1 MKLSE
6 KKNAVVVNAPGTWKK
21 PTLWQQIKKNKTS
34 YFMMAPFLVLFF
46 IFTVIPVISSLL
58 LSFTYFNMLEWPSW
72 RGLANYQQLLL
83 EDDVFV
89 IAVKNTLIFAFI
101 TGPISY
107 VLCFVFAWFINE
119 LPNKVRPIMTFIFYL
134 PSLSGAAFFVIWATI
149 FSSDSYGY
157 VNAFLMQWG
166 LIDGPIKWLTDPA
179 YNFKVIVIIE
189 LWLSLGTSFL
199 SFVAGFR
206 NVSSELYEAGAIDG
220 IRNRFQELFS
230 ITIPS
235 MKPQMMFGAV
245 MQIAASFAIGNVGAI
260 LSGFP
265 STNYSVHTVTMH
277 IRDYGNVRYE
287 MGYAAAISFMLT
299 VVMILTRNV
308 ITKLLNPDE

>member
-1 MKLSE
+1 MSNINNSAAE
-6 KKNAVVVNAPGTWKK
+6 KYAVGSWKK

-34 YFMMAPFLVLFF
+34 YFMMAPYLIL
-46 IFTVIPVISSLL
+46 FTVFTIIPVVASLI
-58 LSFTYFNMLEWPSW
+58 LSFTYFNMLEWPNW
-72 RGLANYQQLLL
+72 RGLENYQQLLL
-83 EDDVFV
+83 EDEVFM
-89 IAVKNTLIFAFI
+89 IAVKNTLIFAFL

-119 LPNKVRPIMTFIFYL
+119 LPNKVRPIMTLIFYA
-134 PSLSGAAFFVIWATI
+134 PSLSGSVFVIWGTI
-149 FSSDSYGY
+149 FSADAYGY

-166 LIDGPIKWLTDPA
+166 LISEPIKWLTDPK
-179 YNFKVIVIIE
+179 YNFGVIILIE

-206 NVSSELYEAGAIDG
+206 NVSAELYEAGAIDG
-220 IRNRFQELFS
+220 VKNRFQELFC
-230 ITIPS
+230 ITVPS

-245 MQIAASFAIGNVGAI
+245 MQIAASFAIGNVGMV

-265 STNYSVHTVTMH
+265 STNYSVHTITAH
-277 IRDYGNVRYE
+277 IRDYGSVRYE

-299 VVMILTRNV
+299 VVMILTKNV
-308 ITKLLNPDE
+308 ITKLLNPDD